1 VPSSDGRWLVGV
13 ALSTFLTYLG
23 AGGFGLAG
31 ALVLDYF
38 GVFGA
43 REDTGPGELVL
54 AMVIFLVAGG
64 LFRTGRRIQARD

>member
-43 REDTGPGELVL
+43 REDTGPELVL